1 MTVENSI
8 LNYDTLVDYY
18 LANKVQN
25 ISLLKQLA
33 IKEIVSFQYE
43 WFIHKHM
50 RMETKESF
58 NFSTYICLI
67 QAEPEYYGNF
77 IDVMI
82 NDIKVDED
90 IIEKCLQYIR
100 SGFIPYQIWIDK
112 VIADLKGSDYYSE
125 TSVSGMLLVY
135 LMKTMQTSILGYL
148 KLHKALL
155 EADISDE
162 INNVVYTANAMFL
175 QLPKEIKDRYME
187 MFTTEDNNLRDKFMD
202 NELSLFTETIIDMT
216 QYPINLQALLSIERG
231 EVPPNTQFWDEPM
244 VKPAPIINR
253 SRNKLSINIE
263 DAGDITK
270 NTGMGNFMNFIT
282 PDKNDETVIMGTDTT
297 EPVKPVVNEYIVE
310 KVAVDSSSRV
320 MSKNKFKTEDEAISF
335 VEDVV
340 QAVPDVTNYFKFRI
354 NGTEYTPKRLR

>member
-1 MTVENSI
+1 MTVENTI
-8 LNYDTLVDYY
+8 LNYDTLVEYY

-25 ISLLKQLA
+25 ISLLKKLA
-33 IKEIVSFQYE
+33 IKETVSFQYE

-58 NFSTYICLI
+58 NFSTYVCLI

-77 IDVMI
+77 IEVMI
-82 NDIKVDED
+82 DDIGIDED
-90 IIEKCLQYIR
+90 VIEKCLQYIR

-112 VIADLKGSDYYSE
+112 VIADLKGSDYYSK
-125 TSVSGMLLVY
+125 TSVEGMLLVY

-148 KLHKALL
+148 KLHKALID
-155 EADISDE
+155 ADISDE

-175 QLPKEIKDRYME
+175 QLPKDIKDKYME
-187 MFTTEDNNLRDKFMD
+187 MFTTEDNDLRDKFMD
-202 NELSLFTETIIDMT
+202 NELSLFTETLIDMT
-216 QYPINLQALLSIERG
+216 QYPINLQTLMSIERG
-231 EVPPNTQFWDEPM
+231 EVPATTQFWDEPM
-244 VKPAPIINR
+244 IKPAPIINR
-253 SRNKLSINIE
+253 SRNKLSVSAE
-263 DAGDITK
+263 DSGDITK

-282 PDKNDETVIMGTDTT
+282 PDNNDNDETVIMGT
-297 EPVKPVVNEYIVE
+297 EPAKVVDEYIVE

-320 MSKNKFKTEDEAISF
+320 MSKNKFKTKDEAINF